1 MSVNNSAGLPVLEVF
16 ADDRIVA
23 GQYGQNDL
31 VVKNNKVGIGTN
43 NPLYK
48 LDVTGSLGVNAS
60 SLDTNWPFVV
70 SDNSSA
76 GSRYGLN
83 KYGSMGFNNA
93 DNYAQLQLLGSS
105 GAYVDLTN
113 SIGGD
118 SNARLIYYAGSRL
131 ELTYG
136 FSTTLT
142 LNSTNAGIGT
152 SSPRSGFQLN
162 TINGSSGNE
171 YAGLTVSA
179 TVSASRGVNIA
190 YDATNDIGVI
200 QSVHNG
206 VTWKGLSLSPQGGY
220 VGIGTIT
227 PTYRLQIGTVGSLAD
242 SIRIGTYQVAKN
254 TRQYIGYT
262 RHDSG
267 LFESSGQGDTPSTVL
282 GGVSGIRIVNTE
294 GTLASAQ
301 ADNSVQILTHI
312 YNGNSRI
319 ALHAHYDGNI
329 GIGTTSP
336 AAKLD
341 VNGIA
346 VMHYEEGQNQ
356 YSFRGANRAIND
368 WDYSGLTIN
377 PTYNDYGDGSWYIDA
392 GTSNTWDIG
401 ILSKR
406 RFRRVEG
413 LTLEYETFTQAN
425 VGSVYTMIGFVGGT
439 SASPN
444 YNQTPTNLIY
454 QNNDLL
460 GVYTNGGDSGT
471 DYSFD
476 TRNAWWRFKTVLK
489 STGALHYVYR
499 NSKWNLIKETSTNN
513 QNDYEYVKVL
523 FSLYRQRVYIR
534 DLKVYV
540 AQQSYR
546 GSNYIDN
553 VVGNLTVAGS
563 ITGSSFSGAGTGLTG
578 TAANLTAGTATT
590 ATNSTQLNGVA
601 AASYVTLNDTQSLT
615 NKTITGAFTGNL
627 AGTADLATYAR
638 RLDGATRT
646 AISVGG
652 NTSNFYP
659 VVLNI
664 GAGSTV
670 LQYCEFI
677 IERGG
682 YDNPGYTNANP
693 AGGNLFSNLNIR
705 FTCKSSGWGFG
716 STYENVE
723 QHGATTPMVAD
734 WYQVSQTSQLIIWL
748 RGATIYNLWN
758 VVGNTT
764 LSNANNSGDSI
775 TIAQAG
781 SYTYTFNSTATQTE
795 KAKYARYYNGENAT
809 GLYTL
814 GNIRCDGFFSGSGTG
829 LTGTAGGL
837 TAGAANSVAWT
848 NVSGRP
854 TAVSSFTND
863 SGYLTS
869 AGTIA
874 TATNATQLNGVA
886 AASYVTLND
895 TQSLTNKTI
904 TGAFT
909 GSLVGT
915 SSWASNAVT
924 ALNGGVTSVVGGT
937 GVGVTAATGAVT
949 FTIGQAVGTTATV
962 QFGNLGIGIAASNRL
977 HINGDNNNPAIRVD
991 NGAINTS
998 VASNG
1003 RSFYGWLPISIAG
1016 TQRWIQLYSNVV

>member
-1 MSVNNSAGLPVLEVF
+1 
-16 ADDRIVA
+16 
-23 GQYGQNDL
+23 
-31 VVKNNKVGIGTN
+31 
-43 NPLYK
+43 
-48 LDVTGSLGVNAS
+48 
-60 SLDTNWPFVV
+60 
-70 SDNSSA
+70 
-76 GSRYGLN
+76 
-83 KYGSMGFNNA
+83 MGFNNA

-162 TINGSSGNE
+162 TINGSSDNE
-171 YAGLTVSA
+171 YAGLTISA

-190 YDATNDIGVI
+190 YNATNDIGVI

-262 RHDSG
+262 RHDTG

-282 GGVSGIRIVNTE
+282 GGVAGIRIVNTE

-439 SASPN
+439 SASPS

-563 ITGSSFSGAGTGLTG
+563 ITGSSFGGAGTGLTG
-578 TAANLTAGTATT
+578 TAASLTAGTANSVAWTNVSGRPTAVSSFTNDSGYLTSAGTIAT
-590 ATNSTQLNGVA
+590 ATNATQLGGVA

-664 GAGSTV
+664 GAGSTA
-670 LQYCEFI
+670 LQYCEFV

-837 TAGAANSVAWT
+837 TAGVANSVAWT

-869 AGTIA
+869 GGTIA
-874 TATNATQLNGVA
+874 TATNATQLGGVA

-895 TQSLTNKTI
+895 TQTLTNKTI

-909 GSLVGT
+909 GNLTGNADTATNATTAGGLAVQTGT
-915 SSWASNAVT
+915 NYEANKIVRTEANGYILAGWINTVSGDNSTTAIDRVYASHDGYIRYYTPANFRTVLDVPT
-924 ALNGGVTSVVGGT
+924 RTGGGVTNFGIN
-937 GVGVTAATGAVT
+937 TAP
-949 FTIGQAVGTTATV
+949 
-962 QFGNLGIGIAASNRL
+962 SSRL
-977 HINGDNNNPAIRVD
+977 HINGDNNNPAIR
-991 NGAINTS
+991 
-998 VASNG
+998 
-1003 RSFYGWLPISIAG
+1003 R
-1016 TQRWIQLYSNVV
+1016 